1 MFLNPF
7 SFSVPQKHG
16 RSILLK
22 LNFFKF
28 LESIFQTMEPY
39 IGQLMAVSFDF
50 APRGWAMCNG
60 QLLPINQHQALFS
73 LLGTTYGGNGTTNFG
88 LPDLRGRTLVGVGH
102 GQGLP
107 NIQQGEMAGSPTVT
121 LTSAQMPAHNHAVDM
136 SKTEV
141 NINAT
146 VTGTIKTGAT
156 ASGNFPAT
164 SAPVTGDVAIPVN
177 TTGGFGIN
185 SKNPGQSVLTTTA
198 ANTYSTAPTANEK
211 YSGSAIPLTN
221 GKTSIPQTALSLPVS
236 GSVDVPISTKAP
248 VVGNAT
254 TAVAGSNQPVGI
266 MSPYLGMNYCIA
278 LQGIYP
284 SRD

>member
-1 MFLNPF
+1 MDPF
-7 SFSVPQKHG
+7 
-16 RSILLK
+16 
-22 LNFFKF
+22 
-28 LESIFQTMEPY
+28 
-39 IGQLMAVSFDF
+39 IGQLMLFAGNF
-50 APRGWAMCNG
+50 APRGWAFCNG
-60 QLLPINQHQALFS
+60 QLLPINQNTALFS
-73 LLGTTYGGNGTTNFG
+73 LLGTTYGGDGRNTFG
-88 LPDLRGRTLVGVGH
+88 LPDLRGRVPIGM
-102 GQGLP
+102 GQGP
-107 NIQQGEMAGSPTVT
+107 GFANIQQGEMAGSPTVT

-146 VTGTIKTGAT
+146 VTGTIKAGAT

-164 SAPVTGDVAIPVN
+164 QAPVTGDVAIPVN
-177 TTGGFGIN
+177 TTGALATN
-185 SKNPGQSVLTTTA
+185 KNNPSQGVLATT
-198 ANTYSTAPTANEK
+198 STNI
-211 YSGSAIPLTN
+211 YSGSTPNGTYSGAAVPVTN

-278 LQGIYP
+278 LEGIYP
-284 SRD
+284 SRP